1 MDKNKNVDISIV
13 VPVYNAE
20 KYIERCVTSLIN
32 QTKKEIEI
40 ILINDGSSDN
50 TEEVIKGFNDSR
62 IKYYKQENR
71 GIGKTRNRGIKEAQ
85 GKYIMFVD
93 SDDYLPIDSCEIFWE
108 TIKKEKPDL
117 IVSDYY
123 KDIDGKI
130 TTIKIDSFDTS
141 SVKDNGE
148 LFIKINLGPCNKL
161 YSRELI
167 NDNNILFNEEYKY
180 EDVPFVVECIKKS
193 SKIVK
198 IDKPLSYY
206 YIHKDSETTTRDER
220 VFDIIKIIDLTRNII
235 GLDAY
240 KEYADMLTVDV
251 LTNYTIQ
258 QRYQSDKEVRNRF
271 IDECF
276 SYLKK
281 NVEDYKNK
289 KYYRNKGFIRRKIES
304 SARLTKLYCGITHYK
319 YR

>member
-1 MDKNKNVDISIV
+1 M
-13 VPVYNAE
+13 
-20 KYIERCVTSLIN
+20 
-32 QTKKEIEI
+32 
-40 ILINDGSSDN
+40 
-50 TEEVIKGFNDSR
+50 
-62 IKYYKQENR
+62 
-71 GIGKTRNRGIKEAQ
+71 
-85 GKYIMFVD
+85 
-93 SDDYLPIDSCEIFWE
+93 
-108 TIKKEKPDL
+108 
-117 IVSDYY
+117 
-123 KDIDGKI
+123 
-130 TTIKIDSFDTS
+130 
-141 SVKDNGE
+141 
-148 LFIKINLGPCNKL
+148 
-161 YSRELI
+161 
-167 NDNNILFNEEYKY
+167 
-180 EDVPFVVECIKKS
+180 VECIKKS